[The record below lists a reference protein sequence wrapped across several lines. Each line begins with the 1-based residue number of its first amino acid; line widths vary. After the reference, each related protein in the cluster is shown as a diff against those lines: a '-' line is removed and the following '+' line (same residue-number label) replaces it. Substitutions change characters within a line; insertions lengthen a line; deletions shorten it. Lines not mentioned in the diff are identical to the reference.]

1 MVAQIVIKDV
11 APAVDGSYD
20 LPTLETLTHG
30 DLRLIKRESGVRA
43 GEIEEAFAAGDSDL
57 LVALTLVALKRSG
70 KEIPPELLW
79 EAELGAIDVEVGD
92 EVPPALTP
100 DSNGSESGQPAS
112 SGASSSESGESSQA
126 T

>member
-1 MVAQIVIKDV
+1 MAQIVV
-11 APAVDGSYD
+11 TGVSPAVDGSYD
-20 LPTLETLTHG
+20 LPTLEALTHG

-70 KEIPPELLW
+70 KEIPAELLW
-79 EAELGAIDVEVGD
+79 ESELGAIDVRVGD
-92 EVPPALTP
+92 EDVPPAQTP
-100 DSNGSESGQPAS
+100 DSDASESGQPES
-112 SGASSSESGESSQA
+112 SGPSSSEPGEPSQA